1 MTSNTINPGLRAR
14 AASLCAALVLLGC
27 AASPPSVN
35 EKMDELTGATVTYAS
50 APLMFYRDNA
60 SQAAYARN
68 FINAGPI
75 QVNRS
80 GSYRYYLW
88 ISSWSTMQVPDLVS
102 VRDGLESIVIFAD
115 GEPLL
120 LELSGWAPD
129 TMGVSEPVYLKPM
142 ASAADAYYQVTADQ
156 IRLIAESSD
165 LRLRTAGPQPRDFE
179 LWDDQTS
186 AKASLA
192 EFLRLT
198 Q

>member
-1 MTSNTINPGLRAR
+1 MTINTINPGFIPKVAY
-14 AASLCAALVLLGC
+14 LCVTLVLLGC

-60 SQAAYARN
+60 SRAAYARN

-88 ISSWSTMQVPDLVS
+88 VSSWSTMQVTDLVS

-120 LELSGWAPD
+120 LELSGWGPD
-129 TMGVSEPVYLKPM
+129 TMGLSEPIYLKPM
-142 ASAADAYYQVTADQ
+142 ASAADAYYQVTVDQ